1 MIIVKMWGGLG
12 NQLFQYAFGIAMAK
26 KSNTSVCFDMSFYDK
41 QPRHVGRR
49 HLDILKLNS
58 KICKSDEHRGFI
70 KFLENRYINK
80 AIRVFPKFCLS
91 YKGRGFVKE
100 TGHKFLPWLLG
111 PNSFDNYYF
120 DGYWQSE
127 KYFVHERDTLLKLF
141 NQYEQSDYCK
151 QICAAEESSNSV
163 AIHVRRGDYYNKKSI
178 GYKVRESYYQEA
190 LEYLIEKVDNPTVF
204 VFSDDIEWMKKQEYL
219 QKHNCI
225 FVENKSEN
233 AAIEDIICISKCKHG
248 IMSSSTFSWWG
259 NWLRNGAD
267 SIVIAPTGFYCNS
280 DFIPER
286 WIRL

>member
-26 KSNTSVCFDMSFYDK
+26 KNNTSVSFDASFYDK
-41 QPRHVGRR
+41 QPRHVGKRN
-49 HLDILKLNS
+49 LDILKLNS
-58 KICKSDEHRGFI
+58 EIHMTDEIGSLI
-70 KFLENRYINK
+70 QFLENRYVNK

-91 YKGRGFVKE
+91 YKEGGFVKE
-100 TGHKFLPWLLG
+100 TGHKFLPWLLE

-127 KYFVHERDTLLKLF
+127 KYFFNERSLILKLF
-141 NQYEQSDYCK
+141 NQYKQSDYCR
-151 QICAAEESSNSV
+151 QICTAEKNANSV
-163 AIHVRRGDYYNKKSI
+163 AIHVRRGDYYKKGI
-178 GYKVRESYYQEA
+178 GYKVREGYYQEA
-190 LEYLIEKVDNPTVF
+190 IKYMVEKVENPIVF
-204 VFSDDIEWMKKQEYL
+204 VFSDDLEWMKKQEYL
-219 QKHNCI
+219 QNINCV
-225 FVENKSEN
+225 FVENMGEN
-233 AAIEDIICISKCKHG
+233 AAIEDIICMSKCKHG